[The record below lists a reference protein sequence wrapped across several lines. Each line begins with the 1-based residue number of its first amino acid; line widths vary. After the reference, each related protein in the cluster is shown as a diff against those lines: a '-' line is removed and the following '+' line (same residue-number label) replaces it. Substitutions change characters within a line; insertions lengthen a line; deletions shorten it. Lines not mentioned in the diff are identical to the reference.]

1 MPTILVIEDS
11 PDVLANIIEILEMDN
26 YDVLNAINGLE
37 GVRIATEKKPDL
49 IICDICMPLLDGYG
63 VLHMLQ
69 KREAVWSTPFIF
81 LSALA
86 DRNEIRKGMELGAD
100 DYIVKPFDSLELL
113 HAVEVRLN
121 KSKKL
126 RSSFSPDI
134 AGLRSLLTVANGS
147 TLLDELR
154 DGRNTNT
161 YKKKQLVYSMG
172 NHPAYLYYIIKGR
185 VKTSLHNE
193 EGKEIITRVYGPG
206 EFLGY
211 KALLDNAVYDDE
223 AEAIEPAELALIPRA
238 DFESLAFSNMDV
250 VRKFIQLLTTNLSE
264 NQQHLLGMAYN
275 SLRKRVSD
283 ALLYLHRRYCSQGEI
298 AEVGFDVGRD
308 NIAAIAGVAK
318 ESLIRTL
325 GDFRDEGSIEIRN
338 GAIFIKDVRKL
349 ERMIN

>member
-11 PDVLANIIEILEMDN
+11 PDVLANITEILELDN
-26 YDVLNAINGLE
+26 YDVLNAKDGLE
-37 GVRIATEKKPDL
+37 GVRVATEKKPDL

-69 KREAVWSTPFIF
+69 KREEVWNTPFIF
-81 LSALA
+81 LSAMSA
-86 DRNEIRKGMELGAD
+86 KSEIRRGMDMGAD
-100 DYIVKPFDSLELL
+100 DYLVKPFDSLELL

-126 RSSFSPDI
+126 RSSFSPDMS
-134 AGLRSLLTVANGS
+134 GLQSLLTVANS
-147 TLLDELR
+147 ATLLEGLHE
-154 DGRNTNT
+154 GRNTNT
-161 YKKKQLVYSMG
+161 YKKKQLIWSVG
-172 NHPAYLYYIIKGR
+172 NHPAHLFYINKGR

-211 KALLDNAVYDDE
+211 KALLENKVYDDE
-223 AEAIEPAELALIPRA
+223 AEAIEPTEVALIPRS
-238 DFESLAFSNMDV
+238 DFESLAYSNMDV

-264 NQQHLLGMAYN
+264 NQQHLLGVAYN
-275 SLRKRVSD
+275 SLRKRVAD
-283 ALLYLHRRYCSQGEI
+283 ALLYLHRKCSGQGDLNPGLDI
-298 AEVGFDVGRD
+298 GRD

-325 GDFRDEGSIEIRN
+325 GDFRDEGSIEILN
-338 GAIFIKDVRKL
+338 GAIYLKDVRKL
-349 ERMIN
+349 ERMVN

>member
-11 PDVLANIIEILEMDN
+11 PDVLANITEILELDN
-26 YDVLNAINGLE
+26 YDVLNAKDGLE
-37 GVRIATEKKPDL
+37 GVRVATEKKPDL

-69 KREAVWSTPFIF
+69 KREEVWNTPFIF
-81 LSALA
+81 LSAMSA
-86 DRNEIRKGMELGAD
+86 RSEIRKGMDLGAD

-113 HAVEVRLN
+113 HAVEMRLN
-121 KSKKL
+121 KSIKL

-134 AGLRSLLTVANGS
+134 SGLQSLLMVANS
-147 TLLDELR
+147 TSLLEELR
-154 DGRNTNT
+154 EGRNTNT
-161 YKKKQLVYSMG
+161 YKKKQLVYSKG
-172 NHPAYLYYIIKGR
+172 NHPAYLYFINKGR

-211 KALLDNAVYDDE
+211 KTLLENKVYDDE
-223 AEAIEPAELALIPRA
+223 AEAIEPTELALIPRGE
-238 DFESLAFSNMDV
+238 FESLAYSNMDV

-264 NQQHLLGMAYN
+264 NEHHLLGMAYN
-275 SLRKRVSD
+275 SLRKRVAD
-283 ALLYLHRRYCSQGEI
+283 ALIYLHGKCSSMGELNPGLDI
-298 AEVGFDVGRD
+298 GRD

-325 GDFRDEGSIEIRN
+325 GDFRDEGCIDIQN
-338 GAIFIKDVRKL
+338 GAIYIRDIRKL
-349 ERMIN
+349 ERMVN